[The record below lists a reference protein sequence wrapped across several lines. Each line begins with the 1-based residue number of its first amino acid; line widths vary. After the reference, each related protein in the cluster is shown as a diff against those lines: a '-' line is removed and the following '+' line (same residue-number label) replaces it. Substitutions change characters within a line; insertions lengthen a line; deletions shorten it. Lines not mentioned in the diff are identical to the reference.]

1 MAATNVK
8 LLETE
13 LDDEAARVNDPA
25 KPPPGVPKKTDPAID
40 PIEAAR
46 SKSERDVDEIVDHA
60 IMEIGK
66 ARDELDQLMNDLG
79 AGREDVKDRIQKL
92 AGFSA
97 KAIRA
102 KVIIANSLIELRNAE
117 KQNNGG

>member
-13 LDDEAARVNDPA
+13 LDDEAARQNESQVKPQAAKKSDPS
-25 KPPPGVPKKTDPAID
+25 ID

-79 AGREDVKDRIQKL
+79 AGRQDVKDRIQKL
-92 AGFSA
+92 ASFSV

-102 KVIIANSLIELRNAE
+102 KVIIANSLVELRNME
-117 KQNNGG
+117 KQG

>member
-1 MAATNVK
+1 MPAPDLKVLANQLK
-8 LLETE
+8 
-13 LDDEAARVNDPA
+13 DDASEEPSAPIKGKPDPA
-25 KPPPGVPKKTDPAID
+25 LD
-40 PIEAAR
+40 PIDAALK
-46 SKSERDVDEIVDHA
+46 KSERDVDEIVDHA

-79 AGREDVKDRIQKL
+79 AGRQDVKERIQKL

-102 KVIIANSLIELRNAE
+102 KVIIANSLVELRNAE
-117 KQNNGG
+117 KNGNS